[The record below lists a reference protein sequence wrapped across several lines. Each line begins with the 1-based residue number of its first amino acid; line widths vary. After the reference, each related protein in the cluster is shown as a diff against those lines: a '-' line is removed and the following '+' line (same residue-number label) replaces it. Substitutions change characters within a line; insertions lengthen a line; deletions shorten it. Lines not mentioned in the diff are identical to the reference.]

1 MFHQIPDL
9 IQKRMLYLEGLDAKD
24 REDGTPRLQRLRQI
38 PPETGKF
45 ISLLADS
52 APPGKLIEI
61 GTSAGYSTLWL
72 SLACQES
79 DNKIITFELL
89 EEKVKLAKETFK
101 VSQVEPFVELNE
113 GDARDLL
120 KDVQNISFCF
130 LDAEKEYYEE
140 CYDLVI
146 PKMVVGAFFVADNVI
161 SHEEELKPLIN
172 KVFVDKRV
180 DALIIPLGKGL
191 LLCRKL

>member
-9 IQKRMLYLEGLDAKD
+9 IQKRMVYLEGLDAKD

-45 ISLLADS
+45 ISLLAAS

-79 DNKIITFELL
+79 ENKIITFELL

-101 VSQVEPFVELNE
+101 VSQVEPLVELNK

>member
-9 IQKRMLYLEGLDAKD
+9 IQKRMVYLEGLDAKD

-45 ISLLADS
+45 ISLLAAT

-79 DNKIITFELL
+79 DKKIITFELL

-101 VSQVEPFVELNE
+101 VSQVEPLVELNE

-161 SHEEELKPLIN
+161 SHEEELKPLLN
-172 KVFVDKRV
+172 KVFVDRRV